1 MKIRLVAIDSKMVNH
16 AILKIAQYHIN
27 NDDDVAWYDPLFD
40 IDTNILYVSKIFSFT
55 KDIDYIPPNAKIH
68 KGGTGYDKNVKL
80 PNEIENI
87 VDVKDAYKLLYPDIK
102 YSILFTT
109 RGCVRDCAFCL
120 VRQKEGFI
128 HKVKSIS
135 LNPNGKHI
143 EILDNNFFSLNDWEE
158 RLKYIKKLDQP
169 INFNTGIDVRTLKE
183 KQAKMLGGLKIKR
196 IHIAWDYYKDKVQVL
211 KGIKMLIKYVKPYK
225 ITCYV
230 LVGFENKEIVDQ
242 DIERV
247 ETIWSYGVYPFAMG
261 YINFDNPNHERSKTV
276 KNFQRWCNRFMF
288 KKIEFKDYKQ

>member
-16 AILKIAQYHIN
+16 AILKIAQHHIN
-27 NDDDVAWYDPLFD
+27 SGDDVDWYEPLFD
-40 IDTNILYVSKIFSFT
+40 GDTDILYVSKIFSFT

-68 KGGTGYDKNVKL
+68 KGGTGYDKDVKL
-80 PNEIENI
+80 PKEIESI
-87 VDVKDAYKLLYPDIK
+87 VDVKDAYKLLYPKIK

-128 HKVKSIS
+128 HKVHSIL

-143 EILDNNFFSLNDWEE
+143 EILDNNFFSLYDWKE
-158 RLKYIKKLDQP
+158 RLDYIKKLDQP

-183 KQAKMLGGLKIKR
+183 EQAKALGKLKIKR
-196 IHIAWDYYKDKVQVL
+196 IHIAWDYYKDKEQVL
-211 KGIKMLIKYVKPYK
+211 KGIELLTKYVKPYK

-230 LVGFENKEIVDQ
+230 LVGFENKNIDIY

-247 ETIWSYGVYPFAMG
+247 KTIWSYGVYPFAMG
-261 YINFDNPNHERSKTV
+261 YIDFDNPNHEKTKSV
-276 KNFQRWCNRFMF
+276 KQFQRWVNRFYF
-288 KKIEFKDYKQ
+288 KKIDFEDYK